1 MPIDPVTGSLISGA
15 VSGVVGGLLK
25 KRAKAP
31 DYSGVLRAVDESGQR
46 QRTISTGVRPQTT
59 ALNQNF
65 GTQAGSLTSALKTK
79 SAALGRDYIR
89 DAGASATNLG
99 NNLADTLKQRVLR
112 ETPEL
117 QRQLREGMAASG
129 GLNRGAVGA
138 GMSRVAVGQ
147 AQELGSGLR
156 DITAQELA
164 AKQRSIDTVFNTDQD
179 TLRTATGLDYQT
191 LQTLLNAG
199 RTDIIQEAAN
209 LLDSERSVNSA
220 KAGILG
226 AQADATS
233 ASSAANA
240 ANQNDLTAAIIANL
254 SKGLGYAFD
263 KKAPQPK

>member
-1 MPIDPVTGSLISGA
+1 MPFPIVPV
-15 VSGVVGGLLK
+15 VSGIAAGALGGAFG

-31 DYSGVLRAVDESGQR
+31 DYSGVLRELDKSGAR
-46 QRTISTGVRPQTT
+46 QRDIATSVRPETT
-59 ALNQNF
+59 KLNEQF
-65 GTQAGSLTSALKTK
+65 GTDAGSLTAALQAK
-79 SAALGRDYIR
+79 SQALGRNYIR
-89 DAGASATNLG
+89 DAGSSATNLG

-112 ETPEL
+112 QTPEL

-129 GLNRGAVGA
+129 GLNRGALGA
-138 GMSRVAVGQ
+138 GLSRVAVGQ

-164 AKQRSIDTVFNTDQD
+164 AKQRAIDTVFNTDQD

-209 LLDSERSVNSA
+209 LLDSERSINSA

-226 AQADATS
+226 AGADA
-233 ASSAANA
+233 ASAASA
-240 ANQNDLTAAIIANL
+240 ASAARANDLVAALAA
-254 SKGLGYAFD
+254 GLGQTAGYVFD
-263 KKAPQPK
+263 KKKPAA